1 MAALVWDQVG
11 TRKFE
16 AGTSHGALFVQD
28 KTGKYGP
35 GVAWSGLTKVTEKP
49 DGAEATALYADD
61 IKYLSLMSEEVMKGS
76 IEAYTYP
83 DEFAVCDGSATPADG
98 VAIGQQPRV
107 AFGLAYWTKVGND
120 TQGQEFG
127 HKLHLLYNA
136 KVSPSERGYET
147 VNDKP
152 DGLKLNWDFTT
163 TSVEVTADIKPT
175 ALITIDSTVADE
187 GKLKALEDKLFGVGD
202 TTTPTL
208 PSPAEVV
215 GMFTPSAPSP
225 SGK

>member
-16 AGTSHGALFVQD
+16 TGTSHGALFVQD

-49 DGAEATALYADD
+49 GGAEETALYADD
-61 IKYLSLMSEEVMKGS
+61 IKYLSLMSEEVMKGT
-76 IEAYTYP
+76 IEGYTYP
-83 DEFAVCDGSATPADG
+83 DEFAVCDGSATPAKG
-98 VAIGQQPRV
+98 LSIGQQPRV

-120 TQGQEFG
+120 TQGSDFG

-152 DGLKLNWDFTT
+152 DGVTLSWDFTT

-175 ALITIDSTVADE
+175 ALITIDSTVADAT
-187 GKLKALEDKLFGVGD
+187 KLKALEDKLFGVGD
-202 TTTPTL
+202 AATATL
-208 PSPAEVV
+208 PSPAEVI
-215 GMFTPSAPSP
+215 GMFAGEAEP
-225 SGK
+225 GK